1 MSLLNYPLQDTTQV
15 GAAGPFPIPIR
26 SLWSL
31 VDPPGPGPPGG
42 CAWSSGT
49 VAPRPRGCG
58 HPLPGGLLGPP
69 GGLRPPPAILGASDP
84 PGSFAAELRGPFG
97 TPSGP
102 LVVELRGP
110 FGTPPG
116 PPRGPSQWSFGSPSG
131 PLVVE
136 LCGPFGTP
144 SGPLVVELRGPFG
157 TPRGPLGTPSEWSFA
172 GPSGP
177 PRDPS

>member
-49 VAPRPRGCG
+49 VAPLPRGCG
-58 HPLPGGLLGPP
+58 RPLPGGLLGPP
-69 GGLRPPPAILGASDP
+69 EGLRHPPAILGASDP
-84 PGSFAAELRGPFG
+84 PGPFAAEPRGPFG

-110 FGTPPG
+110 FGTP
-116 PPRGPSQWSFGSPSG
+116 RD
-131 PLVVE
+131 
-136 LCGPFGTP
+136 
-144 SGPLVVELRGPFG
+144 PLVVELRGPLG
-157 TPRGPLGTPSEWSFA
+157 TPRDPLVVGLRGTPSGDVRTSLRCLVVGAVGRCYDKPLAVEVLLRH
-172 GPSGP
+172 G
-177 PRDPS
+177 